1 MSLVRKF
8 DRRVIDFTR
17 RRSLLILRLCLG
29 LVFLWF
35 GGLKIAGV
43 SPIAGYVVRALPF
56 LPARVAI
63 VSTGLL
69 EIVIALGLLTGYAI
83 RVTLAL
89 FFMQMLGTF
98 STIIVNPELVF
109 LKNNPLLL
117 TDFGEFL
124 VKNLVFIAAGLAIVG
139 TVPKASDQESIPELL
154 TRKAPG
160 QIPANPKP

>member
-1 MSLVRKF
+1 MSLVRTF

-17 RRSLLILRLCLG
+17 RRSLLILRLSLG

-43 SPIAGYVVRALPF
+43 SPIADYVVRTLPF
-56 LPARVAI
+56 LPARAAV

-69 EIVIALGLLTGYAI
+69 EILIALGLLTGYAI
-83 RVTLAL
+83 RVILAL
-89 FFMQMLGTF
+89 FFAQMLGTF
-98 STIIVNPELVF
+98 STIIVSPDLVF
-109 LKNNPLLL
+109 LKSNPLLL

-139 TVPKASDQESIPELL
+139 TVPKAGEKESIPQLL
-154 TRKAPG
+154 RSKAPG
-160 QIPANPKP
+160 SMA